1 MCSTPNSIP
10 MFSFFFFNDTATTE
24 IYTLSLHDAL
34 PISQAVQRHAAGAA
48 LTGDELNHVAR
59 LLGLYTRLTQEQ
71 AVLASIE
78 RMVAL
83 PTVRDPKVPP
93 HESPAI
99 LAFGELVQQMAKDF
113 GLQYRN
119 VDN

>member
-1 MCSTPNSIP
+1 
-10 MFSFFFFNDTATTE
+10 
-24 IYTLSLHDAL
+24 
-34 PISQAVQRHAAGAA
+34 
-48 LTGDELNHVAR
+48 
-59 LLGLYTRLTQEQ
+59 
-71 AVLASIE
+71 
-78 RMVAL
+78 MVAL

-119 VDN
+119 VDNRIFEVTLPANAANAGTDEFGILTHADVVP